1 LPDVSAGDTV
11 ISQTDLVRRKWLDN
25 DFYGITYS
33 LDFLKGR
40 TSLNLGGGWN
50 NYYGEHYG
58 NVIWARYFSSD
69 NTNHRYYYSD
79 GNKSDFNIFGKFG
92 YQMTNALHLFTDLQ
106 YRHILHDIR
115 GEDDDHRDITQ
126 KHTFDFINPKA
137 GFTFNL
143 SENQNLSAFWGIAR
157 REPTRSDFVDAD
169 PGKPLPVAEKLLDYE
184 LGYILTSDY
193 FKANV
198 NLYYMN
204 YIDQLVLT
212 GEINDVGSPVMSNV
226 PRSFRQGIEIS
237 ASLQPWR
244 ELSWSGNLTL
254 SRNKVKHY
262 LDHIDNC
269 DYWNDP
275 EKQSLQIVRDLGE
288 TDIAFSPSV
297 IASSQF
303 QYRPVKYL
311 KLSLD
316 SKYVGKQYID
326 NTSNTQRMLHAYLVN
341 DLRINATFNLKL
353 IRLETIISVN
363 NLFNGEYETN
373 AWLYQYIEGNE
384 LKTMDGFFPQAGRNY
399 MFSCIFNF

>member
-1 LPDVSAGDTV
+1 
-11 ISQTDLVRRKWLDN
+11 
-25 DFYGITYS
+25 
-33 LDFLKGR
+33 
-40 TSLNLGGGWN
+40 
-50 NYYGEHYG
+50 
-58 NVIWARYFSSD
+58 
-69 NTNHRYYYSD
+69 
-79 GNKSDFNIFGKFG
+79 
-92 YQMTNALHLFTDLQ
+92 
-106 YRHILHDIR
+106 
-115 GEDDDHRDITQ
+115 
-126 KHTFDFINPKA
+126 
-137 GFTFNL
+137 
-143 SENQNLSAFWGIAR
+143 
-157 REPTRSDFVDAD
+157 
-169 PGKPLPVAEKLLDYE
+169 
-184 LGYILTSDY
+184 
-193 FKANV
+193 
-198 NLYYMN
+198 MN

-262 LDHIDNC
+262 LDHIDNW

-275 EKQSLQIVRDLGE
+275 EKQSLQVVRVLGE

-316 SKYVGKQYID
+316 SKFVGKQYID